1 MNQALP
7 PPQQTAQTI
16 LQHLQTVE
24 QERQRR
30 RDDAQLDDTVA
41 AVKAYQR
48 QRFAD
53 TYADL
58 LTSARYQGA
67 ARFFL
72 DELYGPQDFSQRD
85 AQFARVVP
93 ALARIFP
100 KDVLHTVQ
108 TLAELHAL
116 SEQLD
121 TQMAGHL
128 APLTADEALSADL
141 YAKAWRATGQ
151 PPARERQIA
160 LTAELG
166 AALDEYTAKPLLRHA
181 LRMMRGP
188 AKAAGLSSL
197 QHFLEAG
204 FDTFKAMGGSKEFM
218 HIIGERERSLA
229 GELFAG
235 CP

>member
-1 MNQALP
+1 MNATP
-7 PPQQTAQTI
+7 TPAQQTALSI
-16 LQHLQTVE
+16 LQHLQTVD

-30 RDDAQLDDTVA
+30 LGDPQLSDTVA

-58 LTSARYQGA
+58 LASARYQSA

-72 DELYGPQDFSQRD
+72 DELYGPQDFSERD
-85 AQFARVVP
+85 AQFTRVVP

-128 APLTADEALSADL
+128 TPLTAGDRLSAEH
-141 YAKAWRATGQ
+141 YAKAWCATGQ
-151 PPARERQIA
+151 PSARERQIA
-160 LTAELG
+160 LTTALG
-166 AALDEYTAKPLLRHA
+166 KALDEYTAKPLLRHA

-197 QHFLEAG
+197 QHFLETG
-204 FDTFKAMGGSKEFM
+204 FDTFKAMRGSQEFM
-218 HIIGERERSLA
+218 RIVGERERSLA
-229 GELFAG
+229 NTLFSD

>member
-30 RDDAQLDDTVA
+30 RTDARLNDTVA
-41 AVKAYQR
+41 EVKAYQR

-58 LTSARYQGA
+58 LTSERYQGA

-128 APLTADEALSADL
+128 VPLPARGTLSAER
-141 YAKAWRATGQ
+141 YAEAWRATGQ
-151 PPARERQIA
+151 PSARERQIA

-166 AALDEYTAKPLLRHA
+166 KALDEYTAKPLLRHA

-204 FDTFKAMGGSKEFM
+204 FDTFKAMRGSQEFM

-229 GELFAG
+229 NALFAG

>member
-1 MNQALP
+1 MNSALSP
-7 PPQQTAQTI
+7 TQQTAQTV
-16 LQHLQTVE
+16 LQHLQAVA

-30 RDDAQLDDTVA
+30 RDDVNLGEAVS

-48 QRFAD
+48 QRFAA

-58 LTSARYQGA
+58 LASKRYQAA

-100 KDVLHTVQ
+100 KDVLRTVQ
-108 TLAELHAL
+108 VLAELHAL

-121 TQMAGHL
+121 TQMAEHL
-128 APLTADEALSADL
+128 APQAAGEVLSAER
-141 YAKAWRATGQ
+141 YAAAWRATGR

-166 AALDEYTAKPLLRHA
+166 SALDDYTAKPLLRHA

-188 AKAAGLSSL
+188 AAAAGLSSL

-204 FDTFKAMGGSKEFM
+204 FDTFKTMRGSKEFM
-218 HIIGERERSLA
+218 QIIGERERSLA
-229 GELFAG
+229 GALFAA

>member
-1 MNQALP
+1 MNSSLTPA
-7 PPQQTAQTI
+7 QQTAQSI

-30 RDDAQLDDTVA
+30 LGDAQLNRTVA

-48 QRFAD
+48 QRFAV

-58 LTSARYQGA
+58 LASTRYQGA

-100 KDVLHTVQ
+100 KDVLHTVL

-121 TQMAGHL
+121 TQMAEHL
-128 APLTADEALSADL
+128 AALAAGETL
-141 YAKAWRATGQ
+141 KAEHYAAAWRATGQ
-151 PPARERQIA
+151 PLARERQIA

-166 AALDEYTAKPLLRHA
+166 MALDEYTAKPLLRHA

-188 AKAAGLSSL
+188 AAAAGLSSL

-204 FDTFKAMGGSKEFM
+204 FDTFKAMRGSQEFM
-218 HIIGERERSLA
+218 RIIGERERSLA
-229 GELFAG
+229 SALFAG

>member
-1 MNQALP
+1 MNQTLTP
-7 PPQQTAQTI
+7 TPKTAQII

-30 RDDAQLDDTVA
+30 RGDARLNDTVA
-41 AVKAYQR
+41 VVKAYQR
-48 QRFAD
+48 QRFAA

-58 LTSARYQGA
+58 LASARYQGA

-72 DELYGPQDFSQRD
+72 DELYGPQDFSLRD

-121 TQMAGHL
+121 TQMAEHL
-128 APLTADEALSADL
+128 APLTTGASFGADQ
-141 YAKAWRATGQ
+141 YAQAWRATGQ
-151 PPARERQIA
+151 PSERERQIV
-160 LTAELG
+160 LTGELG
-166 AALDEYTAKPLLRHA
+166 KALDEYTAKPLLRHA

-204 FDTFKAMGGSKEFM
+204 FDTFKAMRGSQEFM
-218 HIIGERERSLA
+218 NIIGERERSLA
-229 GELFAG
+229 SELFSG